1 MAEIPEYKRDE
12 SNDYLFVLKGLN
24 EIPFPVGKNLLV
36 DFLYGEL
43 ENYSIEKNKLFD
55 FESFGSM
62 SAMTKERIF
71 EIIDKLVTNKLIEV
85 SNSVFNNFS
94 KVLSIGKNGRAEI
107 INPTFFSK
115 SFSQKYWELETKI
128 SEEEMTSFVEL
139 EDFLKG
145 FNLEQK
151 KTIVSP
157 KKKILCIAGAGSGKT
172 FVLTKRIEFLN
183 KMKRVKSDKILA
195 ITFTRKAKDE
205 MNNRLQE
212 FGVNAVV
219 ETFNSFS
226 EKILLKYGGK
236 IYGRKMKIATFQD
249 KMFAVLRALDNLG
262 ISMEEAIQNY
272 FIYGNKNK
280 TIYQLQ
286 SMFVF
291 DCFQV
296 FEYFKSTRLS
306 FEKFEKNYSD
316 ETLKSLKMIFGIVK
330 YLDFH
335 MATNGLRT
343 YGDQVRN
350 TIDFFKVY
358 KKFIPIFDHV
368 LVDEFQDVNS
378 EQIELLDLLNSKN
391 LFCTGDPRQ
400 SIFGWRGS
408 EVDHILKFKEKYP
421 DSEII
426 NLTKNYRSNNHIVK
440 VMNDLAKKMEVSPLE
455 STFENKKDL
464 KICKFDNEIQE
475 FNFVKSKIL
484 SSEIPREEIFVLS
497 RTNRQIEE
505 LSKVLKAAEIN
516 HSVKEEGSNDFS
528 IKKGKVTLA
537 TIHSIKG
544 LEAELVFVIGCTL
557 SNFPCKVSDH
567 PVIEKINVYNYNL
580 EEEELRLFYVAIS
593 RAKNHLYLTYSG
605 KNYTYFINKEVKESF
620 FFEEF

>member
-43 ENYSIEKNKLFD
+43 ENSSIEKNKLFN

-62 SAMTKERIF
+62 SAITKERIF

-115 SFSQKYWELETKI
+115 SLSQKYWELETKI

-157 KKKILCIAGAGSGKT
+157 KEKILCIAGAGSGKT
-172 FVLTKRIEFLN
+172 SVLTKRIEFLN

-378 EQIELLDLLNSKN
+378 EQIEFLDLLNSKN

-408 EVDHILKFKEKYP
+408 EIDHILKFKEKYP

-426 NLTKNYRSNNHIVK
+426 NLTKNYRSNNHVVK

-516 HSVKEEGSNDFS
+516 HSVKEEGSNDSS
-528 IKKGKVTLA
+528 IKKGEVTLA

-557 SNFPCKVSDH
+557 SNFPCKASDH
-567 PVIEKINVYNYNL
+567 PVIEKINVYNYDR

-605 KNYTYFINKEVKESF
+605 KNHTYFINKEVKESF
-620 FFEEF
+620 SFEEF

>member
-43 ENYSIEKNKLFD
+43 ENSSIEKNKLFD

-115 SFSQKYWELETKI
+115 SLSQKYWELETKI

-157 KKKILCIAGAGSGKT
+157 KEKILCIAGAGSGKT
-172 FVLTKRIEFLN
+172 SVLTKRIEFLN

-262 ISMEEAIQNY
+262 ISMEEAIQNH

-378 EQIELLDLLNSKN
+378 EQIEFLDLLNSKN

-408 EVDHILKFKEKYP
+408 EIDHILKFKEKYP

-426 NLTKNYRSNNHIVK
+426 NLTKNYRSNNHVVK

-516 HSVKEEGSNDFS
+516 HSVKEEGSNDSS
-528 IKKGKVTLA
+528 IKKGEVTLA

-557 SNFPCKVSDH
+557 SNFPCKASDH
-567 PVIEKINVYNYNL
+567 PVIEKINVYNYDR

-605 KNYTYFINKEVKESF
+605 KNHTYFINKEVKESF
-620 FFEEF
+620 SFEEF

>member
-157 KKKILCIAGAGSGKT
+157 KEKILCIAGAGSGKT

-280 TIYQLQ
+280 TTYQLQ

>member
-43 ENYSIEKNKLFD
+43 ENSSIEKNKLFD

-62 SAMTKERIF
+62 SAITKERIF

-115 SFSQKYWELETKI
+115 SLSQKYWELETKI

-157 KKKILCIAGAGSGKT
+157 KEKILCIAGAGSGKT
-172 FVLTKRIEFLN
+172 SVLTKRIEFLN

-262 ISMEEAIQNY
+262 ISMEEAIQNH

-408 EVDHILKFKEKYP
+408 EIDHILKFKEKYP

-426 NLTKNYRSNNHIVK
+426 NLTKNYRSNNHVVK

-516 HSVKEEGSNDFS
+516 HSVKEEGSNDSS
-528 IKKGKVTLA
+528 IKKGEVTLA

-557 SNFPCKVSDH
+557 SNFPCKASDH
-567 PVIEKINVYNYNL
+567 PVIEKINVYNYDR

-605 KNYTYFINKEVKESF
+605 KNHTYFINKEVKESF
-620 FFEEF
+620 SFEEF

>member
-43 ENYSIEKNKLFD
+43 ENSSIEKNKLFD

-62 SAMTKERIF
+62 SAITKERIF

-115 SFSQKYWELETKI
+115 SLSQKYWELETKI

-157 KKKILCIAGAGSGKT
+157 KEKILCIAGAGSGKT
-172 FVLTKRIEFLN
+172 SVLTKRIEFLN

-262 ISMEEAIQNY
+262 ISMEEAIQNH

-296 FEYFKSTRLS
+296 FEYLKIINSIADYI
-306 FEKFEKNYSD
+306 EKNYSD

-378 EQIELLDLLNSKN
+378 EQIEFLDLLNSKN

-408 EVDHILKFKEKYP
+408 EIDHILKFKEKYP

-426 NLTKNYRSNNHIVK
+426 NLTKNYRSNNHVVK

-516 HSVKEEGSNDFS
+516 HSVKEEGSNDSS
-528 IKKGKVTLA
+528 IKKGEVTLA

-557 SNFPCKVSDH
+557 SNFPCKASDH
-567 PVIEKINVYNYNL
+567 PVIEKINVYNYDR

-605 KNYTYFINKEVKESF
+605 KNHTYFINKEVKESF
-620 FFEEF
+620 SFEEF

>member
-128 SEEEMTSFVEL
+128 SEEEITSFVEL

-157 KKKILCIAGAGSGKT
+157 KEKILCIAGAGSGKT

>member
-157 KKKILCIAGAGSGKT
+157 KEKILCIAGAGSGKT

>member
-43 ENYSIEKNKLFD
+43 ENSSIEKNKLFN

-115 SFSQKYWELETKI
+115 SLSQKYWELETKI

-157 KKKILCIAGAGSGKT
+157 KEKILCIAGAGSGKT
-172 FVLTKRIEFLN
+172 SVLTKRIEFLN

-262 ISMEEAIQNY
+262 ISMEEAIQNH

-408 EVDHILKFKEKYP
+408 EIDHILKFKEKYP

-426 NLTKNYRSNNHIVK
+426 NLTKNYRSNNHVVK

-516 HSVKEEGSNDFS
+516 HSVKEEGSNDSS
-528 IKKGKVTLA
+528 IKKGEVTLA

-557 SNFPCKVSDH
+557 SNFPCKASDH
-567 PVIEKINVYNYNL
+567 PVIEKINVYNYDR

-605 KNYTYFINKEVKESF
+605 KNHTYFINKEVKESF
-620 FFEEF
+620 SFEEF

>member
-43 ENYSIEKNKLFD
+43 ENSSIEKNKLFD

-62 SAMTKERIF
+62 SAITKERIF

-115 SFSQKYWELETKI
+115 SLSQKYWELETKI

-157 KKKILCIAGAGSGKT
+157 KEKILCIAGAGSGKT
-172 FVLTKRIEFLN
+172 SVLTKRIEFLN

-262 ISMEEAIQNY
+262 ISMEEAIQNH

-296 FEYFKSTRLS
+296 FEYFKSTRS

-378 EQIELLDLLNSKN
+378 EQIEFLDLLNSKN

-408 EVDHILKFKEKYP
+408 EIDHILKFKEKYP

-426 NLTKNYRSNNHIVK
+426 NLTKNYRSNNHVVK

-516 HSVKEEGSNDFS
+516 HSVKEEGSNDSS
-528 IKKGKVTLA
+528 IKKGEVTLA

-557 SNFPCKVSDH
+557 SNFPCKASDH
-567 PVIEKINVYNYNL
+567 PVIEKINVYNYDR

-605 KNYTYFINKEVKESF
+605 KNHTYFINKEVKESF
-620 FFEEF
+620 SFEEF

>member
-43 ENYSIEKNKLFD
+43 ENSSIEKNKLFD

-62 SAMTKERIF
+62 SAITKERIF

-115 SFSQKYWELETKI
+115 SLSQKYWELETKI

-157 KKKILCIAGAGSGKT
+157 KEKILCIAGAGSGKT
-172 FVLTKRIEFLN
+172 SVLTKRIEFLN

-262 ISMEEAIQNY
+262 ISMEEAIQNH

-378 EQIELLDLLNSKN
+378 EQIEFLDLLNSKN

-408 EVDHILKFKEKYP
+408 EIDHILKFKEKYP

-426 NLTKNYRSNNHIVK
+426 NLTKNYRSNNHVVK

-516 HSVKEEGSNDFS
+516 HSVKEEGSNDSS
-528 IKKGKVTLA
+528 IKKGEVTLA

-557 SNFPCKVSDH
+557 SNFPCKASDH
-567 PVIEKINVYNYNL
+567 PVIEKINVYNYDR

-605 KNYTYFINKEVKESF
+605 KNHTYFINKEVKESF
-620 FFEEF
+620 SFEEF